1 MIAFTRILSAMVSRN
16 CRTKLFAVPARFDP
30 HRLAIRRI
38 HMNRIPVLFI
48 AFLVLSVAAFFG
60 DPAPTIAST
69 TTPAPSPS
77 PQLPT
82 KDTIVVYSGAAI
94 IDEAGGALRHDM
106 AIVVRGERIETVM
119 PASQLKVPA
128 GAEVV
133 DVKDLYALPGFI
145 NSHEHLATPPDRK
158 FAEAMMRRDIFSGVT
173 AARCMG
179 DDLRA
184 LADLARASR
193 VLEIAGPDLYYAALF
208 AGRDFMNDPRM
219 ISCCQGAKVGETP
232 WIRAIDDNTDL
243 ANAVTLAKGT
253 GAIAIKIYA
262 NLSAGLVAKIVA
274 EAHRQG
280 MQAWAHSMV
289 FPATP
294 REVIE
299 AKPDSVS
306 HIGYFGYQAMDK
318 RPQKYQ
324 EREKFPIDPAPF
336 ANGDNKIMTSLF
348 IAMKERKILLD
359 ATNYVYETIEQM
371 RARAPQNAPP
381 PPFCSSKL
389 AELLTGQ
396 AYKHGVLISA
406 GTDSFAPWE
415 EPYSALQGE
424 IEILVRKA
432 GFTPMDAIRSA
443 TLISA
448 ISMGQQSEMGTL
460 EPGKLANIVFLSAN
474 PLQDIGAVRQVVLT
488 VKRGAQYPRKKYTP
502 VTKSEAE
509 GRF

>member
-1 MIAFTRILSAMVSRN
+1 MNRLSALV
-16 CRTKLFAVPARFDP
+16 
-30 HRLAIRRI
+30 
-38 HMNRIPVLFI
+38 I
-48 AFLVLSVAAFFG
+48 AFLVLSPFALFG
-60 DPAPTIAST
+60 DQGATIANPSAA
-69 TTPAPSPS
+69 APSPS
-77 PQLPT
+77 SQLPT
-82 KDTIVVYSGAAI
+82 KDKMVVYSGAAI
-94 IDEAGGALRHDM
+94 IDGTAGVLQPDM
-106 AIVVRGERIETVM
+106 AIVVRGESIEAVV
-119 PASQLKVPA
+119 PAAQLKVPA
-128 GAEVV
+128 VADVV
-133 DVKDLYALPGFI
+133 DVKGQYALPGFI
-145 NSHEHLATPPDRK
+145 NSHEHLATPPARK
-158 FAEAMMRRDIFSGVT
+158 FAEAMMRRDLFSGVT

-184 LADLARASR
+184 LADLTRASR

-208 AGRDFMNDPRM
+208 AGRDFMDDPR
-219 ISCCQGAKVGETP
+219 IIASCQGAKVGETP
-232 WIRAIDDNTDL
+232 WIRAIDQKTDL

-262 NLSAGLVAKIVA
+262 NLPAGLVAKIVA

-294 REVIE
+294 REVIDS
-299 AKPDSVS
+299 KPDCVS

-324 EREKFPIDPAPF
+324 DREKFPIDPAPF
-336 ANGDNKIMTSLF
+336 ANGDNKIMSSLF
-348 IAMKERKILLD
+348 TAMKERKIILD

-371 RARAPQNAPP
+371 RARDPQHAPP

-389 AELLTGQ
+389 AELLTAQ

-424 IEILVRKA
+424 IEILVRKV
-432 GFTPMDAIRSA
+432 GMTPMDAIRSA
-443 TLISA
+443 TLVGA
-448 ISMGQQSEMGTL
+448 MSMGQQSEMGTL

-488 VKRGAQYPRKKYTP
+488 VKRGAQYPRKNYTP
-502 VTKSEAE
+502 VTKAE
-509 GRF
+509 LEGHL

>member
-1 MIAFTRILSAMVSRN
+1 
-16 CRTKLFAVPARFDP
+16 
-30 HRLAIRRI
+30 
-38 HMNRIPVLFI
+38 
-48 AFLVLSVAAFFG
+48 
-60 DPAPTIAST
+60 
-69 TTPAPSPS
+69 
-77 PQLPT
+77 
-82 KDTIVVYSGAAI
+82 
-94 IDEAGGALRHDM
+94 
-106 AIVVRGERIETVM
+106 
-119 PASQLKVPA
+119 
-128 GAEVV
+128 
-133 DVKDLYALPGFI
+133 
-145 NSHEHLATPPDRK
+145 
-158 FAEAMMRRDIFSGVT
+158 
-173 AARCMG
+173 MG

-208 AGRDFMNDPRM
+208 AGRNFMDDPR
-219 ISCCQGAKVGETP
+219 IIASCQGAKVGETP
-232 WIRAIDDNTDL
+232 WIRAIDQKTDL

-262 NLSAGLVAKIVA
+262 NLPAGLVAKIVA

-294 REVIE
+294 REVIDS
-299 AKPDSVS
+299 KPDCVS

-324 EREKFPIDPAPF
+324 DREKFPIDPAPF
-336 ANGDNKIMTSLF
+336 ANGDNKIMSSLF
-348 IAMKERKILLD
+348 TAMKERKIILD

-371 RARAPQNAPP
+371 RARDPQHAPP

-389 AELLTGQ
+389 AELLTAQ

-424 IEILVRKA
+424 IEILVRKV
-432 GFTPMDAIRSA
+432 GMTPMDAIRSA
-443 TLISA
+443 TLVGA
-448 ISMGQQSEMGTL
+448 MSMGQQSEMGTL

-488 VKRGAQYPRKKYTP
+488 VKRGAQYPRKNYTP
-502 VTKSEAE
+502 VTKAE
-509 GRF
+509 LEGHL

>member
-1 MIAFTRILSAMVSRN
+1 
-16 CRTKLFAVPARFDP
+16 
-30 HRLAIRRI
+30 
-38 HMNRIPVLFI
+38 MNRLLVFVMALLALSPAVL
-48 AFLVLSVAAFFG
+48 FG
-60 DPAPTIAST
+60 DPGPTISNS

-82 KDTIVVYSGAAI
+82 KDKVVVYSGAAI
-94 IDEAGGALRHDM
+94 IDGTGRGLQPDM
-106 AIVVRGERIETVM
+106 AIVVRGEHIEAVV
-119 PASQLKVPA
+119 PAAQLKVPA
-128 GAEVV
+128 GADVV
-133 DVKDLYALPGFI
+133 DVKNQYALPGFI
-145 NSHEHLATPPDRK
+145 NSHEHLATPPRRK
-158 FAEAMMRRDIFSGVT
+158 FAEAMMRRDLFSGVT

-208 AGRDFMNDPRM
+208 AGRDFMSDPRV
-219 ISCCQGAKVGETP
+219 IASCKGAEIGETP
-232 WIRAIDDNTDL
+232 WIHAIDEKTDL

-262 NLSAGLVAKIVA
+262 NLSATLVAKIVA
-274 EAHRQG
+274 EAHRQS
-280 MQAWAHSMV
+280 MLAWAHSMV

-294 REVIE
+294 REVID
-299 AKPDSVS
+299 ARPDSVS
-306 HIGYFGYQAMDK
+306 HIGYFGFQAMDK
-318 RPQKYQ
+318 HPQKYQ

-336 ANGDNKIMTSLF
+336 ANGDNKIMSSLF
-348 IAMKERKILLD
+348 IAMKERKIILD

-371 RARAPQNAPP
+371 RARDPQNAPP

-389 AELLTGQ
+389 AELLTAQ

-424 IEILVRKA
+424 IEILVRKV
-432 GFTPMDAIRSA
+432 GMTPMDAIRSA

-448 ISMGQQSEMGTL
+448 MTMGQQAEMGTL
-460 EPGKLANIVFLSAN
+460 EPGKLANIAFLSAN
-474 PLQDIGAVRQVVLT
+474 PLEDIGAVRQVVLT
-488 VKRGAQYPRKKYTP
+488 VKRGAQYPRKNYTP
-502 VTKSEAE
+502 VAKVEVE
-509 GRF
+509 GQL

>member
-1 MIAFTRILSAMVSRN
+1 
-16 CRTKLFAVPARFDP
+16 
-30 HRLAIRRI
+30 
-38 HMNRIPVLFI
+38 MNRLPVLVI
-48 AFLVLSVAAFFG
+48 ALLVLSPIAFFG
-60 DPAPTIAST
+60 DQEPTIANSS
-69 TTPAPSPS
+69 TPAPSPS

-82 KDTIVVYSGAAI
+82 KDKIVVYSGAAI
-94 IDEAGGALRHDM
+94 IDGTGRGLQPDM
-106 AIVVRGERIETVM
+106 AIVVRGERIEAVV
-119 PASQLKVPA
+119 PAAQLKVPA
-128 GAEVV
+128 AAEVI
-133 DVKDLYALPGFI
+133 DVKSQYALPGFI
-145 NSHEHLATPPDRK
+145 NSHEHLATPPNRK
-158 FAEAMMRRDIFSGVT
+158 FAEAMMRRDLFSGVT

-193 VLEIAGPDLYYAALF
+193 VLEIAGPELYYAALF
-208 AGRDFMNDPRM
+208 AGRDFMNDPR
-219 ISCCQGAKVGETP
+219 IIACCKGAKVGETP
-232 WIRAIDDNTDL
+232 WIRAIDEKTDL

-262 NLSAGLVAKIVA
+262 NLSAALVTKIVA

-294 REVIE
+294 REVID
-299 AKPDSVS
+299 AGPDSVS
-306 HIGYFGYQAMDK
+306 HIGYFGFQAMDK

-336 ANGDNKIMTSLF
+336 ANGENKIMSSLF
-348 IAMKERKILLD
+348 IAMKERKIILD

-371 RARAPQNAPP
+371 RARNPQNAPP

-389 AELLTGQ
+389 AELLTAQ
-396 AYKHGVLISA
+396 AYKDGVLISA

-424 IEILVRKA
+424 IEILVRKV
-432 GFTPMDAIRSA
+432 GMTPMEAIRSA

-448 ISMGQQSEMGTL
+448 MSMGQQSEMGTL
-460 EPGKLANIVFLSAN
+460 EAGKLANIAFLSTN
-474 PLQDIGAVRQVVLT
+474 PLQDIGAVRHVVLT
-488 VKRGAQYPRKKYTP
+488 VKRGAQYPRKSYTP
-502 VTKSEAE
+502 VTKGEVE
-509 GRF
+509 GQL

>member
-1 MIAFTRILSAMVSRN
+1 MNRLPVVIIALFVLSLAAFSGVSGSTIAN
-16 CRTKLFAVPARFDP
+16 SSAAVP
-30 HRLAIRRI
+30 
-38 HMNRIPVLFI
+38 
-48 AFLVLSVAAFFG
+48 S
-60 DPAPTIAST
+60 S
-69 TTPAPSPS
+69 S

-82 KDTIVVYSGAAI
+82 KDKMVVYSGAAI
-94 IDEAGGALRHDM
+94 IDGSSGSLRTDM
-106 AIVVRGERIETVM
+106 AIVVRGERIEAVV
-119 PASQLKVPA
+119 PVSELKVPT

-133 DVKDLYALPGFI
+133 DVKNQYALPGFI
-145 NSHEHLATPPDRK
+145 NSHEHLATPPNRK
-158 FAEAMMRRDIFSGVT
+158 FAEAMMRRDLFSGVT

-208 AGRDFMNDPRM
+208 AGRDFMNDPR
-219 ISCCQGAKVGETP
+219 IVACCQGAKVGETP
-232 WIRAIDDNTDL
+232 WIRAIDKNTDL

-262 NLSAGLVAKIVA
+262 NLSAELVAKIVA

-294 REVIE
+294 REVID

-306 HIGYFGYQAMDK
+306 HIGYFGFQAMDR

-336 ANGDNKIMTSLF
+336 ANGDNKIMSSLF
-348 IAMKERKILLD
+348 IAMKERKIILD

-371 RARAPQNAPP
+371 RARDPQNAPP

-389 AELLTGQ
+389 AELLSAQ
-396 AYKHGVLISA
+396 AYKQGVLISA

-415 EPYSALQGE
+415 EPDSALQGE
-424 IEILVRKA
+424 IEILVHKV
-432 GFTPMDAIRSA
+432 GLTQTDAIRSA

-448 ISMGQQSEMGTL
+448 MSMGQQSEMGYVATGQVGQHCFPVG
-460 EPGKLANIVFLSAN
+460 EPAPGHRRGPTGCAH
-474 PLQDIGAVRQVVLT
+474 RQTRRPV
-488 VKRGAQYPRKKYTP
+488 PKKELHSSY
-502 VTKSEAE
+502 
-509 GRF
+509 

>member
-1 MIAFTRILSAMVSRN
+1 
-16 CRTKLFAVPARFDP
+16 
-30 HRLAIRRI
+30 
-38 HMNRIPVLFI
+38 MNRLLGLVTGI
-48 AFLVLSVAAFFG
+48 LVLSSVAFG
-60 DPAPTIAST
+60 AIADPTTANST
-69 TTPAPSPS
+69 TSAPSPS
-77 PQLPT
+77 PQLPA
-82 KDTIVVYSGAAI
+82 KDKVLVFSGATI
-94 IDEAGGALRHDM
+94 IDGTGGPPRPDM
-106 AIVVRGERIETVM
+106 AIVARGERIEAVV
-119 PASQLKVPA
+119 PARQLKIPA

-133 DVKDLYALPGFI
+133 DAMNQYALPGFI
-145 NSHEHLATPPDRK
+145 NSHEHLATPPRRK
-158 FAEAMMRRDIFSGVT
+158 FAEAMMRRDLFSGVT
-173 AARCMG
+173 AVRCMG

-184 LADLARASR
+184 LADLTRASR

-208 AGRDFMNDPRM
+208 AGPDFMSDPRV
-219 ISCCQGAKVGETP
+219 IACCQGAKVGETP
-232 WIRAIDDNTDL
+232 WIRAIDEKTDL

-262 NLSAGLVAKIVA
+262 NLSAALVAKIVE

-280 MQAWAHSMV
+280 LQAWAHSMV

-294 REVIE
+294 RDVID
-299 AKPDSVS
+299 AKPDVVS
-306 HIGYFGYQAMDK
+306 HSGYLGYQAMDK

-336 ANGDNKIMTSLF
+336 LNGDNKIMSSLF
-348 IAMKERKILLD
+348 DAMKEQKIILD

-371 RARAPQNAPP
+371 RERDPKNAPP

-396 AYKHGVLISA
+396 AYRNGVLISA

-424 IEILVRKA
+424 IEILVRKV
-432 GFTPMDAIRSA
+432 GMTPMDAIRSA

-448 ISMGQQSEMGTL
+448 MSMGQQNEMGTL

-474 PLQDIGAVRQVVLT
+474 PLEDIGAVRRVVLT
-488 VKRGAQYPRKKYTP
+488 VKRGVEYPRKNYTP
-502 VTKSEAE
+502 ITKVEVE
-509 GRF
+509 GQM